1 MKISKTRLLL
11 CALIA
16 GCLYGRADT
25 YVKVTNASDL
35 VSGEVYII
43 GNSNGIA
50 TGFSSNA
57 LTTTSSGY
65 TEANGTITTTT
76 ATPLE
81 FTLGTSGDN
90 YTLRVVNGNYLGYS
104 NNGTDLR
111 NNQSSASN
119 SYEKWTIAYNSTHQ
133 LFTIVNVGDNTRY
146 IGYDGYDKFKAYS
159 ITSNG
164 MTDPPATLYKKN
176 STVATPTF
184 TLAAGTYVGTQSV
197 SINCETDGANIYYTT
212 DGTEPTTSS
221 TLYNNNQ
228 PISVSASCTIKVLA
242 KKAGKTDATAQAAYT
257 IVPTPTPQATAIKS
271 NYYTLVTDVSSLADG
286 DAIIIANSSY
296 AMGSQQND
304 YRTAT
309 YTDVKYGTMRSP
321 SANAQKLTLVKSG
334 DYYFFYTGSGYLYAA
349 SSTNNSLRTEATADM
364 NAAATISISNTGN
377 TTITFQ
383 GSNSHKALRYNSST
397 FACYT
402 TGSGTGNLVQLYKE
416 VSPTVT
422 TTRNYT
428 SFCSPYSVDFTGTA
442 ITVCKAKVDGHVV
455 RLTAIDGNIAPA
467 DNGVILVGEPT
478 TVDMTFTATTPSVS
492 DNDLIAVLT
501 DTAIPWNP
509 SGGVYN
515 YILQN
520 GVFKKATGAKLRA
533 GRAYLSTSYNVA
545 AGNAPELQIVFGDVT
560 GISDATRLDNN
571 ERIHHN
577 AVYDLQGRKIAK
589 AEANSSLFTLPS
601 SLNKGLYIV
610 NGKKVVIK

>member
-35 VSGEVYII
+35 VNGEVYII
-43 GNSNGIA
+43 GNSDGIA
-50 TGFSSNA
+50 TAYSSGA
-57 LTTTSSGY
+57 LTTTNSGY

-76 ATPLE
+76 ASPLE
-81 FTLGTSGDN
+81 FTLGTSGSY
-90 YTLRVVNGNYLGYS
+90 YTLKMGSYYLGWDS
-104 NNGTDLR
+104 GNTFR
-111 NNQSSASN
+111 NSKTSVSDTKEQWS
-119 SYEKWTIAYNSTHQ
+119 IAYDNTYQ
-133 LFTIVNVGDNTRY
+133 LFTIINVAEPTRFIGFNTSFRM
-146 IGYDGYDKFKAYS
+146 YS
-159 ITSNG
+159 SSDNG
-164 MTDPPATLYKKN
+164 MSYYPPATLYKKN
-176 STVATPTF
+176 STVATPAF

-197 SINCETDGANIYYTT
+197 SINCDTEGASIYYTT

-221 TLYNNNQ
+221 TPYDANH

-242 KKAGKTDATAQAAYT
+242 KKAGKTDATAQASYT
-257 IVPTPTPQATAIKS
+257 IVPTPTPNATAINS

-349 SSTNNSLRTEATADM
+349 SSTNNYLRTEATADM
-364 NAAATISISNTGN
+364 NAAATISIDNTGN
-377 TTITFQ
+377 ATITFQ

-402 TGSGTGNLVQLYKE
+402 TGSSTGSLVQLYKE

-428 SFCSPYSVDFTGTA
+428 SFCSPYSVDVTGTA

-509 SGGVYN
+509 SEGVYN

-533 GRAYLSTSYNVA
+533 GRAYLSTSYDVTDTS
-545 AGNAPELQIVFGDVT
+545 APELQIVFGDVT

>member
-57 LTTTSSGY
+57 LTTTNSGY
-65 TEANGTITTTT
+65 TEVNGTITTTT

-81 FTLGTSGDN
+81 FTLGTYGDN
-90 YTLRVVNGNYLGYS
+90 YTLKMGSYYLGWDS
-104 NNGTDLR
+104 DNTFR
-111 NNQSSASN
+111 NSKTSASDTKEQW
-119 SYEKWTIAYNSTHQ
+119 SIAYDNTYQ
-133 LFTIVNVGDNTRY
+133 LFTIINVAEPTRFIGFNTSFRM
-146 IGYDGYDKFKAYS
+146 YS
-159 ITSNG
+159 SSDNG
-164 MTDPPATLYKKN
+164 MSYYPPATLYKKN
-176 STVATPTF
+176 TPVATPTF
-184 TLAAGTYVGTQSV
+184 TPAAGTYVGTQSV
-197 SINCETDGANIYYTT
+197 SINCDTDGASIYYTT

-221 TLYNNNQ
+221 TPYDANH

-242 KKAGKTDATAQAAYT
+242 KKAGKTDATAQASYT
-257 IVPTPTPQATAIKS
+257 IVPTPTPNATAINS
-271 NYYTLVTDVSSLADG
+271 DYYTLVTDVSSLADG

-296 AMGSQQND
+296 AMGAQQTD

-321 SANAQKLTLVKSG
+321 SVNAQKLTLVKSG

-349 SSTNNSLRTEATADM
+349 SSSNNYLRTEATADM

-377 TTITFQ
+377 ATITFQ
-383 GSNSHKALRYNSST
+383 GNNSHKDLRFHKAEFT
-397 FACYT
+397 CYT
-402 TGSGTGNLVQLYKE
+402 TGSSTGSRVQLYKE

-467 DNGVILVGEPT
+467 DKGVILVGEPT
-478 TVDMTFTATTPSVS
+478 TVDMTFAATTPSVT
-492 DNDLIAVLT
+492 DNDLTGVLT

-509 SGGVYN
+509 SDGIYN

-533 GRAYLSTSYNVA
+533 GRAYLSTSYDVTA
-545 AGNAPELQIVFGDVT
+545 TSAPELQIVFGDVT
-560 GISDATRLDNN
+560 GISDAMHLNNN
-571 ERIHHN
+571 ERITHH
-577 AVYDLQGRKIAK
+577 AVYDLQGRQVNVQPHSQLK
-589 AEANSSLFTLPS
+589 
-601 SLNKGLYIV
+601 KGLYIV

>member
-43 GNSNGIA
+43 GNSDGIA
-50 TGFSSNA
+50 TAYSSGA
-57 LTTTSSGY
+57 LTTTNSGY

-81 FTLGTSGDN
+81 FTLGTSSSY

-104 NNGTDLR
+104 NNGTNLR
-111 NNQSSASN
+111 NDQSSASN
-119 SYEKWTIAYNSTHQ
+119 SYEKWSIAYDNTYQ
-133 LFTIVNVGDNTRY
+133 LFTIINVAEPTRFIGFNTSFRM
-146 IGYDGYDKFKAYS
+146 YS
-159 ITSNG
+159 TSGNG
-164 MTDPPATLYKKN
+164 MSYYPPATLYKKN

-184 TLAAGTYVGTQSV
+184 TPAAGTYVGTQSV
-197 SINCETDGANIYYTT
+197 SINCDTEGASIYYTT
-212 DGTEPTTSS
+212 NGTEPTTSS
-221 TLYNNNQ
+221 TPYDANH

-257 IVPTPTPQATAIKS
+257 IVPTPTPNATAINS

-304 YRTAT
+304 NRTAT
-309 YTDVKYGTMRSP
+309 YTDVKYGTIKSP

-349 SSTNNSLRTEATADM
+349 SSTNNYLRTEATADM

-377 TTITFQ
+377 ATITFQ
-383 GSNSHKALRYNSST
+383 GSNSHKALRYHEAEFT
-397 FACYT
+397 CYT
-402 TGSGTGNLVQLYKE
+402 TGSSTGSLVQLYKE

-422 TTRNYT
+422 TTRNYA
-428 SFCSPYSVDFTGTA
+428 SFCSPYSVDVTGTA

-509 SGGVYN
+509 SDGVYN

-571 ERIHHN
+571 ERTHHN